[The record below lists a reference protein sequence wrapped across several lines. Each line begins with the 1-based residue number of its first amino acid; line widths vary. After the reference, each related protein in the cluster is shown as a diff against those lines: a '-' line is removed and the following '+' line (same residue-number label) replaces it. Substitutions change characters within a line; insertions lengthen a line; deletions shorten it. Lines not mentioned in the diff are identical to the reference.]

1 MRLNFVLGKEK
12 AKKKNFMQTFMQ
24 LMLRPCK
31 MNFYLLEVEGGL
43 VALTKLLQK
52 YFNRKLQVH

>member
-31 MNFYLLEVEGGL
+31 MDFYLLEVEG
-43 VALTKLLQK
+43 V
-52 YFNRKLQVH
+52 

>member
-1 MRLNFVLGKEK
+1 MCLNFVLGKEK
-12 AKKKNFMQTFMQ
+12 AKKNFMQTFMQ

>member
-12 AKKKNFMQTFMQ
+12 AKKKK
-24 LMLRPCK
+24 LYA
-31 MNFYLLEVEGGL
+31 NFYAAHVQLEVQGGFL
-43 VALTKLLQK
+43 ALAKLLQK